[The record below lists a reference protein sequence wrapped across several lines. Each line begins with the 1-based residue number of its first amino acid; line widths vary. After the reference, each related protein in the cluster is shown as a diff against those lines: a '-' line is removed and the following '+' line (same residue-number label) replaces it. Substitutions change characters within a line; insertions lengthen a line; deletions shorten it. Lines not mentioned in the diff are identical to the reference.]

1 MLDLGLTSRKRIRLV
16 RQSESAECGL
26 ACLAMTAGYHGLD
39 IDLGTLRRRFPP
51 SQRGATLKTLMEIA
65 DAIGLIPRGVK
76 LGLDRLGNLHLPA
89 ILHWD
94 MNHFVVLEAVTGSG
108 ERGRALIHNPDGRT
122 AWLDITEVSKHFT
135 GVALELR
142 PGPEFVR
149 GEQRQSLRLWEL
161 WGRATG
167 LKRSLAQVL
176 VLSVVLQATVMIAP
190 YYMQLAV
197 DSALPAMDEDLLV
210 VLALGFG
217 LLVLIEVAAETL
229 RGFVLL
235 AASSLLS
242 FGIASNVVRHLLRLP
257 VEWFSRREM
266 GDVLSRFQS
275 ITPIQSI
282 LTSGAVESLIDGVMA
297 IFLLAVMF
305 WYSPALASIALFA
318 FLLYALTR
326 ALSFERE
333 REALE
338 ASIVLRGKEQTSLME
353 TIRGITTLRLFGRE
367 TVRHGLWQARMADV
381 VNSDVRAYRI
391 STWQHAGNMTI
402 FGIENIV
409 IVWLAVNLVMSGSGF
424 SLGMM
429 FAFMA
434 YKFQFT
440 GRASALVQKWV
451 AFRKLRLHLDR
462 LADIALSPQDRGMG
476 DAESPVVEL
485 RGEIELR
492 DIAFRYSPTDPLVL
506 VDVDLKVSPGEH
518 LVITGASGGGKS
530 TLVKVM
536 LGLVSP
542 HEGQIF
548 VDGIPLNQYG
558 LRNYR
563 SQIAAVMQEDSLFT
577 GTLAENIAL
586 FDDTIDYERVAEVA
600 SISAIHE
607 DIKLMPMQYDTLVG
621 DMGST
626 LSGGQKQRV
635 LLARALYRR
644 PRILVIDEGTS
655 HLDPARERQITAAI
669 SAMGITRV
677 SIAHRKET
685 IDSADRVL
693 ELRDGRLVPSTTV
706 AH

>member
-1 MLDLGLTSRKRIRLV
+1 
-16 RQSESAECGL
+16 
-26 ACLAMTAGYHGLD
+26 
-39 IDLGTLRRRFPP
+39 
-51 SQRGATLKTLMEIA
+51 
-65 DAIGLIPRGVK
+65 
-76 LGLDRLGNLHLPA
+76 
-89 ILHWD
+89 
-94 MNHFVVLEAVTGSG
+94 
-108 ERGRALIHNPDGRT
+108 
-122 AWLDITEVSKHFT
+122 
-135 GVALELR
+135 
-142 PGPEFVR
+142 
-149 GEQRQSLRLWEL
+149 
-161 WGRATG
+161 
-167 LKRSLAQVL
+167 
-176 VLSVVLQATVMIAP
+176 
-190 YYMQLAV
+190 
-197 DSALPAMDEDLLV
+197 
-210 VLALGFG
+210 
-217 LLVLIEVAAETL
+217 
-229 RGFVLL
+229 
-235 AASSLLS
+235 
-242 FGIASNVVRHLLRLP
+242 
-257 VEWFSRREM
+257 
-266 GDVLSRFQS
+266 
-275 ITPIQSI
+275 
-282 LTSGAVESLIDGVMA
+282 
-297 IFLLAVMF
+297 
-305 WYSPALASIALFA
+305 
-318 FLLYALTR
+318 
-326 ALSFERE
+326 
-333 REALE
+333 
-338 ASIVLRGKEQTSLME
+338 
-353 TIRGITTLRLFGRE
+353 
-367 TVRHGLWQARMADV
+367 
-381 VNSDVRAYRI
+381 
-391 STWQHAGNMTI
+391 
-402 FGIENIV
+402 
-409 IVWLAVNLVMSGSGF
+409 
-424 SLGMM
+424 
-429 FAFMA
+429 
-434 YKFQFT
+434 
-440 GRASALVQKWV
+440 
-451 AFRKLRLHLDR
+451 
-462 LADIALSPQDRGMG
+462 MG